1 VASPPTPDDRAP
13 RILHLDDV
21 ERIAVAGVE
30 FRPVRRTLGVTA
42 FGINAFSGDAGQRV
56 IEEHDETGAGAGS
69 HEELYL
75 VTAGA
80 AAFELDGREVEVGPG
95 GMVFIPDLAT
105 RRGAVATADGTTV
118 VVLGGRSGAALPAS
132 PFEHWFVAEPAYAA
146 GRYREAEAIVRAGL
160 AEHPGHPT
168 MQYQL
173 ACYVALDGRPDEALA
188 LLQAAL
194 DGDPSLARY
203 ARTDAD
209 LASLRGLADW
219 PL

>member
-1 VASPPTPDDRAP
+1 MAHPPAGDGAP

-30 FRPVRRTLGVTA
+30 FRPVRRSLGVTA
-42 FGINAFSGDAGQRV
+42 FGINAFTGDAGEPV
-56 IEEHDETGAGAGS
+56 IEEHDETGAGAGG

-75 VTAGA
+75 VVAGA
-80 AAFELDGREVEVGPG
+80 ATFELDGETVEVPVG
-95 GMVFIPDLAT
+95 GMVFLPDVAT
-105 RRGAVATADGTTV
+105 RRGAIASVDGTTV
-118 VVLGGRSGAALPAS
+118 VVLGGRPGAALPAS

-146 GRYREAEAIVRAGL
+146 GRYREAEAIVKAGL
-160 AEHPGHPT
+160 EQYPGHPT

-188 LLQAAL
+188 YLQAAL
-194 DGDPSLARY
+194 DGDTSLAAY
-203 ARTDAD
+203 ARDDAD
-209 LASLRGLADW
+209 LASLRGLPDW

>member
-1 VASPPTPDDRAP
+1 V
-13 RILHLDDV
+13 
-21 ERIAVAGVE
+21 
-30 FRPVRRTLGVTA
+30 
-42 FGINAFSGDAGQRV
+42 
-56 IEEHDETGAGAGS
+56 EHDETGAGAGG
-69 HEELYL
+69 HAELYL

-80 AAFELDGREVEVGPG
+80 ATFELDGREVEVGTG

-118 VVLGGRSGAALPAS
+118 VVLGGRAGAALPAS

-160 AEHPGHPT
+160 EEHPGHPT

-203 ARTDAD
+203 ARTDDD
-209 LASLRGLADW
+209 LASLRELADW

>member
-1 VASPPTPDDRAP
+1 V
-13 RILHLDDV
+13 LHLDDV
-21 ERIAVAGVE
+21 EQIAVAGVE

-42 FGINAFSGDAGQRV
+42 FGINAFTGDAGQRV
-56 IEEHDETGAGAGS
+56 IEEHDETGAGAGG

-75 VTAGA
+75 VVAGA
-80 AAFELDGREVEVGPG
+80 ATFELDGRPVEVARG
-95 GMVFIPDLAT
+95 GMVFVPDVAT

-118 VVLGGRSGAALPAS
+118 VVLGGRAGAALPAS

-146 GRYREAEAIVRAGL
+146 GRYREAEALVQAGL

-168 MQYQL
+168 MHYQL

-188 LLQAAL
+188 HLRAAL
-194 DGDPSLARY
+194 DGNPALAAH
-203 ARTDAD
+203 ARDDAD
-209 LASLRGLADW
+209 LASLRDRPDW